1 MKNYTQV
8 YVKNSFEAAETYCK
22 AFGAEITREFKNED
36 NTAYE
41 HCELSVDGEGFLA
54 LAEAKN
60 PCDIDIIHKYKW
72 ETMTFNVFEMGT
84 EEAVYNAFQVLS
96 DGGVIIEPIGE
107 LPWSI
112 CCATIIDK
120 YGESCIRQ
128 LKPYNG
134 LGTFLKGFLLAEWQ
148 LRLNPQV
155 GRSIREYV

>member
-22 AFGAEITREFKNED
+22 AFGAETTRAFKNAD

-41 HCELSVDGEGFLA
+41 HCELSVNGEGFLA

-60 PCDIDIIHKYKW
+60 PCDISIAHKYKW

-96 DGGVIIEPIGE
+96 DGGVIIEPVGS
-107 LPWSI
+107 LPWSK
-112 CCATIIDK
+112 CCATLIDK
-120 YGESCIRQ
+120 YGVCWWI
-128 LKPYNG
+128 
-134 LGTFLKGFLLAEWQ
+134 
-148 LRLNPQV
+148 
-155 GRSIREYV
+155 SI